1 MKHRRLHWLEKVQ
14 VQLATLVGVVLV
26 YVFFASALGPADPYL
41 PIVFL
46 PTGNYAQIAVLAVLL
61 WVLAGVC
68 AITTLTS
75 RPEGSLLAAL
85 FAVGGV
91 SLNSPSLKTL
101 LWARQGEF
109 ESLFGAFAVETV
121 ILSALLVGAVIVVA
135 LVRRLGKKLA
145 PGVMWR
151 DPLAEFADRHAQD
164 QEEPGYLL
172 HGWLKYDPIGLAA
185 LLTIY
190 LQGRKGTSKADSARA
205 GEALRRLVMCFAAS
219 LLFALIL
226 VVLLMRST
234 ARGQVIFAVAAGS
247 FLAVLIAH
255 QLFPTPFSAIAWLTP
270 LLAGVIIY
278 AVSAYTSSSVQA
290 ADVPLYA
297 SALPIDWLTV
307 GGGGAMLGFW
317 VSSRIFEARHFEK
330 FEAEQ
335 LTQA

>member
-1 MKHRRLHWLEKVQ
+1 MKHRKLHWLEKVQ
-14 VQLATLVGVVLV
+14 VQLATLVGVVIV
-26 YVFFASALGPADPYL
+26 YALFASAFRPVDPYL

-46 PTGNYAQIAVLAVLL
+46 PGGNYSQIGVLAVLL

-68 AITTLTS
+68 AIATLTS

-91 SLNSPSLKTL
+91 SLRSPSLKTL
-101 LWARQGEF
+101 LWAKQGELGG
-109 ESLFGAFAVETV
+109 LFSQFAIEMIIMSV
-121 ILSALLVGAVIVVA
+121 LLVGAVIVIA
-135 LVRRLGKKLA
+135 FVRQLGKKLA

-151 DPLAEFADRHAQD
+151 DPLTEFTDQHANGQD
-164 QEEPGYLL
+164 EPGYLL

-185 LLTIY
+185 LLAIY
-190 LQGRKGTSKADSARA
+190 FMGRKSAHKADSARA
-205 GEALRRLVMCFAAS
+205 SEAIRRLVMCLAAS

-226 VVLLMRST
+226 VSLLMRSQ
-234 ARGQVIFAVAAGS
+234 ARGQVIFAVLAGT

-255 QLFPTPFSAIAWLTP
+255 QLFPTPFSVVAWLTP
-270 LLAGVIIY
+270 LLTGIILY
-278 AVSAYTSSSVQA
+278 AFSAYTSSSVQPV
-290 ADVPLYA
+290 DVPLYA
-297 SALPIDWLTV
+297 NALPIDWLTV

-330 FEAEQ
+330 YEAEQ